1 MTSEMQCQS
10 QNNSKLSTSS
20 INLYFQGLVVEP
32 YHSFRFYN
40 RWRHFRLFQGLS
52 SFDCPLAVFFCI
64 SIGFLKSVALLCMN
78 RTKFLCDSNP
88 AAAAVTFDKAK
99 SFAEKFSDNIRKIKQ
114 RTKSRT
120 AKVAKTQIQ
129 LNLKGFET

>member
-20 INLYFQGLVVEP
+20 INLYFQGLVGEP

-52 SFDCPLAVFFCI
+52 SFDCPLAVFSLTI
-64 SIGFLKSVALLCMN
+64 DSGFLKSVALLCMN

-88 AAAAVTFDKAK
+88 AAVTFDKAK

-129 LNLKGFET
+129 LNLKGFGT

>member
-20 INLYFQGLVVEP
+20 INLYFQGLVGEP

-40 RWRHFRLFQGLS
+40 RWHHCSLSEGLS

-88 AAAAVTFDKAK
+88 AAAVTFDKAK

-129 LNLKGFET
+129 LNLKGFGT